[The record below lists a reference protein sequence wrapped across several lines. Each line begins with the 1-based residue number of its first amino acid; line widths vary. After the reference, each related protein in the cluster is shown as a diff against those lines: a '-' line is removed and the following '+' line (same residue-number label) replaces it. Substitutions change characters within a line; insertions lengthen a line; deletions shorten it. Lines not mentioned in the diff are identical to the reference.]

1 MTAEE
6 QERTKSEAGKSSGVA
21 PIIDVNAK
29 VCFLECVLRFEGLQ
43 SRRVWTLHFIE
54 IVSLMATQMKNEQ
67 GFFKVLGKGNLP
79 NYPIIV
85 KAKYFSKDAETKIK
99 EAGGACILTA

>member
-1 MTAEE
+1 MPCPLPLAHTHT
-6 QERTKSEAGKSSGVA
+6 RSRSPCCSR
-21 PIIDVNAK
+21 PH
-29 VCFLECVLRFEGLQ
+29 CWLCCV
-43 SRRVWTLHFIE
+43 HA
-54 IVSLMATQMKNEQ
+54 VSLRGELCARGPTDVQ

-79 NYPIIV
+79 SYPIIV

>member
-1 MTAEE
+1 L
-6 QERTKSEAGKSSGVA
+6 RGPVDDLVDWWRGGAGAGDRLS
-21 PIIDVNAK
+21 P
-29 VCFLECVLRFEGLQ
+29 
-43 SRRVWTLHFIE
+43 
-54 IVSLMATQMKNEQ
+54 Q

-79 NYPIIV
+79 SYPIIV